1 MRNVIAIIATVSL
14 GFYLFNEPETNQDQ
28 PAQDRPAYPVPG
40 EQYQKRTF
48 TPIERTVDRS
58 VRLALGLIK
67 RWERFSSTPYYCAAG
82 VKTIG
87 YGDTDPVL
95 EEREYISEEEAEQ
108 YLIDRVEAVRSDI
121 QTKLRNPVSDTQ
133 LAALI
138 SFYYN
143 LGPGNFDN
151 IAKRINNG
159 DVDEA
164 ADAIVL
170 YDKCNGKTLKG
181 LTSRRLE
188 EQTLF
193 NNL

>member
-1 MRNVIAIIATVSL
+1 
-14 GFYLFNEPETNQDQ
+14 
-28 PAQDRPAYPVPG
+28 
-40 EQYQKRTF
+40 
-48 TPIERTVDRS
+48 
-58 VRLALGLIK
+58 
-67 RWERFSSTPYYCAAG
+67 
-82 VKTIG
+82 
-87 YGDTDPVL
+87 
-95 EEREYISEEEAEQ
+95 
-108 YLIDRVEAVRSDI
+108 LIDRVEAVRSDI

-164 ADAIVL
+164 ADAIAL

-188 EQTLF
+188 EQNLF